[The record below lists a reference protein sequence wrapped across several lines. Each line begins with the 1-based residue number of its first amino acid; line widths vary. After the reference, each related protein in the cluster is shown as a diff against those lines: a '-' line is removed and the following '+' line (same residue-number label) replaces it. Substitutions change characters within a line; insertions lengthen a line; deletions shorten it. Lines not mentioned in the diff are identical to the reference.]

1 MESAGARWVYTQETP
16 QARPQPAEGP
26 LSVTVHLSPLLSSQR
41 PIVFTGSP
49 YQDPRQ
55 MKVFVM
61 EGWLRVLYFLCI
73 VFSLFIVW
81 LSRSFFQ
88 PKELHKLKEK

>member
-1 MESAGARWVYTQETP
+1 
-16 QARPQPAEGP
+16 
-26 LSVTVHLSPLLSSQR
+26 
-41 PIVFTGSP
+41 
-49 YQDPRQ
+49 
-55 MKVFVM
+55 MKVFVT

-88 PKELHKLKEK
+88 PKELLKLKEK